1 MIAIVN
7 LNNNIERELELENQ
21 GMSRTRRWIGDATQ
35 AGDERW
41 YQARAFRIPS
51 FTPQL
56 DQASQMTKDQTIYQ
70 SQRSVLDL
78 LSGLFK
84 TRRQPIGSKS

>member
-7 LNNNIERELELENQ
+7 LNNNIDRELELENE
-21 GMSRTRRWIGDATQ
+21 GMRRTRRWIGDATQ
-35 AGDERW
+35 TGDERW
-41 YQARAFRIPS
+41 YQARAFQIS
-51 FTPQL
+51 SSKPQL
-56 DQASQMTKDQTIYQ
+56 DQVSQMTKDQTAYQ

-84 TRRQPIGSKS
+84 TQRQPLGSKS

>member
-51 FTPQL
+51 STPQL
-56 DQASQMTKDQTIYQ
+56 NQVSQMTKDQTIYQ